1 MIKEQGQCLQLKKQQ
16 SDMEFSS
23 DHNIFSFDIIW
34 LLKVRN
40 NENSS
45 LVLCAIKTL
54 GLGEERW
61 LDRECLEDTKWS
73 LTQDKQI
80 VVEKRGED
88 RKGEEENKG
97 ERIMSY
103 N

>member
-1 MIKEQGQCLQLKKQQ
+1 M
-16 SDMEFSS
+16 
-23 DHNIFSFDIIW
+23 
-34 LLKVRN
+34 
-40 NENSS
+40 
-45 LVLCAIKTL
+45 
-54 GLGEERW
+54 
-61 LDRECLEDTKWS
+61 DRECLEDTKWS